1 MIVATEIKLSKKE
14 LDDLLH
20 TLDKSYFYFQE
31 SLKEKVNP
39 MMKKSKKI
47 VGNKLRKRSGVDTG
61 IYKKSLRVVDSSQLR
76 MGYFCYQVVA
86 KKPHYRLTHLLENG
100 HKMVPNRHFYRPVAR
115 TKSYP
120 HIIYGQDYV
129 DENAMKKIKESIKE
143 SFGKGEN
150 K

>member
-61 IYKKSLRVVDSSQLR
+61 IYTITN
-76 MGYFCYQVVA
+76 GIF
-86 KKPHYRLTHLLENG
+86 LLPSCSEETTLSFNAL
-100 HKMVPNRHFYRPVAR
+100 AR
-115 TKSYP
+115 KRS
-120 HIIYGQDYV
+120 
-129 DENAMKKIKESIKE
+129 
-143 SFGKGEN
+143 
-150 K
+150 